1 VPAGQLPAML
11 GITAIEVQA
20 HPAKATLHD
29 TTLAQAQAGPSV
41 DIRDYMFEPMA
52 LAIAAGQTVTWKNL
66 DEEPHVVVDAAGG
79 FRSPALDTDDT
90 YLHTFERKG
99 VYKIFCGIHPSMR
112 ATISVS

>member
-1 VPAGQLPAML
+1 M
-11 GITAIEVQA
+11 
-20 HPAKATLHD
+20 
-29 TTLAQAQAGPSV
+29 
-41 DIRDYMFEPMA
+41 RR
-52 LAIAAGQTVTWKNL
+52 AAS
-66 DEEPHVVVDAAGG
+66 G

>member
-79 FRSPALDTDDT
+79 FRLPFAGPRHGRHLPAHVRAQGRVQDFL
-90 YLHTFERKG
+90 R
-99 VYKIFCGIHPSMR
+99 HPSVH
-112 ATISVS
+112 AGDH